1 MTESE
6 TDGADEGATGDSL
19 SLDEMRAALHALTSV
34 DHKKLY
40 MIARSFSGGTG
51 LHPGEIV
58 TDAVE
63 AALTTRSCP
72 RHVTVM
78 AFLVQTMR
86 SRINNHRKKCRR
98 SIIKTHAS
106 SGDFIENRT
115 PPIVELFPSA
125 ETILAERDESE
136 KKTPDAVIINQIH
149 DALDDDY
156 EAQLLLEGWADGMKG
171 EALRDLIGVDQRKLD
186 YLAKKTRRLA
196 MRLFPEGWRP

>member
-6 TDGADEGATGDSL
+6 TDDGATDDSL
-19 SLDEMRAALHALTSV
+19 TLDEVRAALHALTSV
-34 DHKKLY
+34 EHKKLDI
-40 MIARSFSGGTG
+40 IARFSSGTG
-51 LHPGEIV
+51 LDPGEIV

-72 RHVTVM
+72 RHVPVM

-86 SRINNHRKKCRR
+86 SRISNHRKKCQR
-98 SIIKTHAS
+98 SIVKTPAS

-115 PPIVELFPSA
+115 PASVELFPSA

-136 KKTPDAVIINQIH
+136 KKTPDAAIIKQIY

-156 EAQLLLEGWADGMKG
+156 EAQLDTSNNRVFRDWLL
-171 EALRDLIGVDQRKLD
+171 GV
-186 YLAKKTRRLA
+186 RRLEA
-196 MRLFPEGWRP
+196 IPSVEKRFMGFGSGAAR